1 MSSSWDV
8 VQVDELSEDV
18 LNGLFDNEIAAA
30 RIPDFVSPQACQ
42 ALSEAVAVNGFDYY
56 ETLDPP
62 LGRIGVT
69 CYDHRHDQP
78 GYFRLAAAA
87 TETRQRLF
95 ATAGDPIPYMM
106 DHVADRWPGTVKMA
120 AEDAYGDYFAGV
132 VRITVGGIR
141 VHCDWAQHDQPG
153 WQVANVDGQLAWNI
167 YYDLTEEGGETS
179 VWRRASAPD
188 IEKFAKG
195 AFGFYDPES
204 VQQYEHRQI
213 DPRKGELVIF
223 SSRNAH
229 AVNPTSGAG
238 RRISAASFIGRLPDG
253 SIIFWS

>member
-8 VQVDELSEDV
+8 VQVGELSEDV
-18 LNGLFDNEIAAA
+18 LDALFDNEIAAV
-30 RIPDFVSPQACQ
+30 RIPNFVSPEACR
-42 ALSEAVAVNGFDYY
+42 ATSAAVAVNGFDYY
-56 ETLDPP
+56 DTLEPP

-78 GYFRLAAAA
+78 GYFRLAADARDSR
-87 TETRQRLF
+87 ERLF
-95 ATAGDPIPYMM
+95 ETAGDPIPLMM
-106 DHVADRWPGTVKMA
+106 DAVSAAWPGKVA
-120 AEDAYGDYFAGV
+120 LASEDAYGDYFAGV

-153 WQVANVDGQLAWNI
+153 WQVANVTGQLAWNI
-167 YYDLTEEGGETS
+167 YYDLTEEGGETT
-179 VWRRASAPD
+179 VYRRASAPD
-188 IEKFAKG
+188 IESYAQG
-195 AFGFYDPES
+195 AFGFYDPDAVEP
-204 VQQYEHRQI
+204 YERRVI

-229 AVNPTSGAG
+229 AVNPTSGEG
-238 RRISAASFIGRLPDG
+238 VRISAASFIGRLPDR